1 MCDDET
7 PIMRMMRHR
16 AVMNQLVAKHV
27 EHPHWNPYAE
37 TYTILKKS
45 PLLGGYYAFEALCV
59 GCSQRTEIT
68 PLKNIATICV
78 DCHLKRIESKKL
90 ACSLYIDAENC
101 KKKSHNI
108 FCQDSDLPLF
118 MGVDRK

>member
-1 MCDDET
+1 MCDET

-16 AVMNQLVAKHV
+16 AVMNELVRKHV
-27 EHPHWNPYAE
+27 KHPHWNPYGE

-59 GCSQRTEIT
+59 GCNKKTEIT

-78 DCHLKRIESKKL
+78 DCHLKRIELKK
-90 ACSLYIDAENC
+90 SRRYMDEEII
-101 KKKSHNI
+101 KKSHNLFFMEI
-108 FCQDSDLPLF
+108 DLPIF
-118 MGVDRK
+118 